1 MYIYP
6 ILFTHA
12 FTNGLLSCFHIV
24 AIGNSPAVNISMQ
37 VTVGTSVFISGLY
50 RQSPLQAPS
59 LWASPPI
66 FMKPPKRFFFLL
78 RLYLF
83 IYFGPC
89 WVCAAAQVFFQLQ

>member
-12 FTNGLLSCFHIV
+12 FTDGLLSCFYLV
-24 AIGNSPAVNISMQ
+24 AIVNSAAVNISMQ

-59 LWASPPI
+59 LWASPSI
-66 FMKPPKRFFFLL
+66 FMKPRKRLFFLIKK
-78 RLYLF
+78 LYLF

-89 WVCAAAQVFFQLQ
+89 